1 MSYVEEVECT
11 KVAVSHVIGKGG
23 STIKE
28 LKASTNTEIS
38 IIDGPK
44 VKVEGEEANVREAV
58 KKIKAI
64 LDEQANPDY
73 EGPEGKRLR
82 AEADSYGDQRSE
94 KSKAADAAFAAGNKD
109 EGHALMK
116 EAKEL
121 GEKMHATHKLAAAA
135 IVKNRNDGKGE
146 AYLDLHGLRTEEALE
161 VTNERLDTLEQKPE
175 GVDTDLELIPGAGHH
190 SAPGKVALKP
200 ACEDLLKK
208 RAIAYEEASAGSF
221 NVHVKGKGNKAA
233 ASAETVEAPAASS
246 AKLTAEAHEDKK
258 DAPAAAPPK
267 QEDKPVEPKKEKT
280 KSCCLM
286 M

>member
-1 MSYVEEVECT
+1 MSYVEEIECT

-44 VKVEGEEANVREAV
+44 VKVEGEEANVKEAV
-58 KKIKAI
+58 VKIKAI
-64 LDEQANPDY
+64 LEEQANPDY

-82 AEADSYGDQRSE
+82 AEADGYGDSRTAKMKE
-94 KSKAADAAFAAGNKD
+94 ADEAFAAGKKD

-135 IVKNRNDGKGE
+135 IVKNRNDGKGDE
-146 AYLDLHGLRTEEALE
+146 YLDLHGLRTEEALE

-200 ACEDLLKK
+200 ACEELLKK
-208 RAIAYEEASAGSF
+208 RAIAFEEASAGSF

-233 ASAETVEAPAASS
+233 A
-246 AKLTAEAHEDKK
+246 
-258 DAPAAAPPK
+258 AAAPAK
-267 QEDKPVEPKKEKT
+267 TEEKKEDKADDKKVEKKADDKKAEEGETKAAAPTKEKT
-280 KSCCLM
+280 KGCCLM

>member
-1 MSYVEEVECT
+1 MSYVEEIECT
-11 KVAVSHVIGKGG
+11 QVAVSHVIGKGG

-44 VKVEGEEANVREAV
+44 VKVEGEEANVHEAV

-82 AEADSYGDQRSE
+82 AEADSYGDQRTE
-94 KSKAADAAFAAGNKD
+94 KSKAADAAFAAGKKD

-146 AYLDLHGLRTEEALE
+146 TYLDLHGLRTEEALE
-161 VTNERLDTLEQKPE
+161 VTNDRLNTLEQKPE

-200 ACEDLLKK
+200 ACEELLKK
-208 RAIAYEEASAGSF
+208 RSIAFEEASAGSF
-221 NVHVKGKGNKAA
+221 NVHVKGKGNKVAVA
-233 ASAETVEAPAASS
+233 ASAAPAEPAPTES
-246 AKLTAEAHEDKK
+246 APSA
-258 DAPAAAPPK
+258 APAESKAEDATAPAK
-267 QEDKPVEPKKEKT
+267 GDTQSKKEKT
-280 KSCCLM
+280 KSCCLVM
-286 M
+286 